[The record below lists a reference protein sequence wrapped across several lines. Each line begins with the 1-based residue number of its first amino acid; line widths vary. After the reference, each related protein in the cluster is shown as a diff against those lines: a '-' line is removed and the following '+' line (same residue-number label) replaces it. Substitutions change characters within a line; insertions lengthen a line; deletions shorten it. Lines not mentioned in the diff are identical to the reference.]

1 MGTIYPLPN
10 IGRLSTIA
18 STASLSAPIIRN
30 ISTLPLHSRTRS
42 STVHPRNQ
50 EDDPFSLSWI
60 PPGLLQDTCRWT
72 SSLHQPRSLNWVE
85 AGNYCP
91 LWPKQESMALKAFI
105 DENLK
110 KGFIRTSKSSAGAPV
125 LFVKKKSGE
134 LRLCVEYRG
143 LNSIHHNEESTGT
156 PSHLRDTLD

>member
-1 MGTIYPLPN
+1 
-10 IGRLSTIA
+10 
-18 STASLSAPIIRN
+18 
-30 ISTLPLHSRTRS
+30 
-42 STVHPRNQ
+42 
-50 EDDPFSLSWI
+50 
-60 PPGLLQDTCRWT
+60 
-72 SSLHQPRSLNWVE
+72 
-85 AGNYCP
+85 
-91 LWPKQESMALKAFI
+91 MALKAFI

-143 LNSIHHNEESTGT
+143 LNSIHHIEESTGT